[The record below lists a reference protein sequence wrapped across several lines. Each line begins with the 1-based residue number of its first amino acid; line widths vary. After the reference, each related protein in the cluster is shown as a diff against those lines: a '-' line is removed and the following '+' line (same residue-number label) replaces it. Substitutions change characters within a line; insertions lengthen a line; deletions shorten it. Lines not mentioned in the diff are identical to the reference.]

1 MILYSSLLK
10 QCMDDVYI
18 EKVKAELIDDL
29 RNIAIQTFTEAF
41 SDANSVENMSKY
53 IDENMSL
60 EKLQSEVQ
68 DPNSEFYI
76 CKERDKIIGYIKL
89 NFQSRHHPEI
99 GIVSVELERIYVLK
113 AFYGKQVAQKLINL
127 SIELAKER
135 NADHIWLGVWENN
148 HRAIRFYSK
157 NRFTAYDTHL
167 FMLGNDAQ
175 TDILMMLKL
184 K

>member
-1 MILYSSLLK
+1 M
-10 QCMDDVYI
+10 
-18 EKVKAELIDDL
+18 
-29 RNIAIQTFTEAF
+29 
-41 SDANSVENMSKY
+41 
-53 IDENMSL
+53 
-60 EKLQSEVQ
+60 
-68 DPNSEFYI
+68 
-76 CKERDKIIGYIKL
+76 
-89 NFQSRHHPEI
+89 
-99 GIVSVELERIYVLK
+99 LK